1 MRMLTFKELVNINA
15 QDHQKTA
22 EYVEKNHVFIK
33 EFIKNLALRLT
44 IKVNTDL
51 VLYNNSEK
59 FGSVNEKIGDFITIK
74 NDCFFEFQLL
84 FKMSKSIDINFYGQ
98 SFLDSNLAPL
108 SGVILVIA
116 IKQHK
121 NSFTVRIPAI
131 EKEKVVDKD
140 FVIRDHTDNQS
151 LAEIFNSCFEVI
163 QQTVERGLEKRISEL
178 NIPTNETSK
187 KVIKFYEVKES
198 GGIADLYQ

>member
-1 MRMLTFKELVNINA
+1 MRMLTFKELVSINA

-33 EFIKNLALRLT
+33 EFIKKLALRLT
-44 IKVNTDL
+44 ITVNRDL
-51 VLYNNSEK
+51 VLYNSEK
-59 FGSVNEKIGDFITIK
+59 IGSINEKIGDFITIK

-116 IKQHK
+116 IKQHE

-178 NIPTNETSK
+178 NIPTDETSK
-187 KVIKFYEVKES
+187 KVIGFYELKES
-198 GGIADLYQ
+198 GGIAELYQ

>member
-1 MRMLTFKELVNINA
+1 MRMLTFKELVSINA

-33 EFIKNLALRLT
+33 EFIKKLALRLT
-44 IKVNTDL
+44 ITVNRDL
-51 VLYNNSEK
+51 VLYNSEK
-59 FGSVNEKIGDFITIK
+59 IGSVNEKIGDFITIK

-98 SFLDSNLAPL
+98 SFLNSNLAPL

-116 IKQHK
+116 IKQHE

-178 NIPTNETSK
+178 NIPTDETSK
-187 KVIKFYEVKES
+187 KVIGFYELKES
-198 GGIADLYQ
+198 GGIEELYQ